1 MVGLAS
7 AQATRP
13 RPDLNRIKM
22 VLSENVPKKPIGK
35 TFSILLHTSNGHR
48 FGVTPFKSAILGDLR
63 SIATG
68 GQAKKV
74 PLRIA
79 HQQRFGTFVHLQCA
93 QGLVLSWDGGYPEM
107 VCLSQGKGHSNIEKN
122 WGCIPSWCF
131 SLVIWFLNWETQLGK
146 GTQKPSDSQGSEPRW
161 PPLADTC
168 RAPTGQG
175 WRRCRCGGR
184 YWPTTWLKGIPLHLH
199 IMATVVRSISDS
211 DVHPPTMRS

>member
-22 VLSENVPKKPIGK
+22 VLSENVLKKPRILGK

-68 GQAKKV
+68 GRAKKV

-122 WGCIPSWCF
+122 WMYPQLMFF
-131 SLVIWFLNWETQLGK
+131 SSDLIFKLRNPAWK
-146 GTQKPSDSQGSEPRW
+146 GNPKAIRLTGLRTKVTS
-161 PPLADTC
+161 TC
-168 RAPTGQG
+168 
-175 WRRCRCGGR
+175 
-184 YWPTTWLKGIPLHLH
+184 
-199 IMATVVRSISDS
+199 
-211 DVHPPTMRS
+211 